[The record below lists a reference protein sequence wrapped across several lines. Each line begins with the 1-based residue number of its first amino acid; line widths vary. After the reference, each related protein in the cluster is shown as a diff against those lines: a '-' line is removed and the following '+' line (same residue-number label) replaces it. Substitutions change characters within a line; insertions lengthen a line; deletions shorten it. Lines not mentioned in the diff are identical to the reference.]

1 MKQVGYQSGAIAL
14 LIVCANLWCANVA
27 VAAGYKDTVEIFRQA
42 GESSEFFARSYGY
55 AVFPT
60 VGAGAIGI
68 GGAYGKGRVY
78 VQGKMVGTAT
88 LTQVSLG
95 FQLGGKTYSQIIFF
109 EDKRAFDDFASGKF
123 EFGADASVIAVTS
136 AAHAEAATNGV
147 NTSISEGQ
155 HDASTRGNYQ
165 QGLATFV
172 VAKGGLMAS
181 ASIAGQQFAYQ
192 PLAAAARAPTE

>member
-1 MKQVGYQSGAIAL
+1 MKHPSFRAVAFAL
-14 LIVCANLWCANVA
+14 LCFCANL
-27 VAAGYKDTVEIFRQA
+27 AAAADYQDTIEIFRQA
-42 GESSEFFARSYGY
+42 GESSEFFAKSYAY

-78 VQGKMVGTAT
+78 VHDKLVGTAI

-95 FQLGGKTYSQIIFF
+95 FALGGKTYSQIIFF
-109 EDKRAFDDFASGKF
+109 EDQRALDQFESGKF

-136 AAHAEAATNGV
+136 AAHAEIATNGV
-147 NTSISEGQ
+147 NSGASSGQ
-155 HDASTRGNYQ
+155 HNATTQGTYQ
-165 QGLATFV
+165 VGMATFI

-181 ASIAGQQFAYQ
+181 ASIAGQQFAFS
-192 PLAAAARAPTE
+192 PLAAAQGAHSP